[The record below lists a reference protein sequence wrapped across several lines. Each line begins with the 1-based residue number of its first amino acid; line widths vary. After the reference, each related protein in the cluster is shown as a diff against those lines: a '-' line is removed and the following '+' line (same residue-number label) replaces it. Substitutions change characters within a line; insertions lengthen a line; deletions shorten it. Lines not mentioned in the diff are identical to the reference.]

1 MEIACLILIIIV
13 AMFAGPKIC
22 NYFELGLGG
31 ILTCMII
38 IQICAALLFYMITGT
53 EPGGL

>member
-1 MEIACLILIIIV
+1 MEIACLILIVIV